1 MEIIELIY
9 KDKKLLT
16 MVEEAI
22 DRAGTSV
29 TDTSSLEDTIYARI
43 ARYIKPDKGRI
54 RHYVTLRKFIYETI
68 SDYVARYRNENTIVF
83 SGLAEKDDEDD
94 DNEHLFEPADVL
106 ANVESDVVVKEM
118 IALLAQDD
126 HRTKLSIGHWVSGNN
141 NSMDISRVLADSLGG
156 SIESHR
162 KYIQRFRRDCHDLLE
177 AI

>member
-29 TDTSSLEDTIYARI
+29 TDTSSLEETIYARI

-94 DNEHLFEPADVL
+94 EIGRASCRERVTTTEGDMTGMKNVKTTGNE
-106 ANVESDVVVKEM
+106 
-118 IALLAQDD
+118 
-126 HRTKLSIGHWVSGNN
+126 
-141 NSMDISRVLADSLGG
+141 
-156 SIESHR
+156 
-162 KYIQRFRRDCHDLLE
+162 
-177 AI
+177 